1 MAVNYPNGGLITE
14 TNANYYAGQQG
25 FIIPNPINL
34 ELTCTFDTKL
44 NESSTPLNNFDVYY
58 VDGADLY
65 LLPQTDYSL
74 STTTDNIIVLNANI
88 NPPTLPPA
96 QPVAVG
102 DVFLVQLSQ
111 PAIENNYGSYEYIS
125 LKDVINN
132 FLVAY
137 VGDDKLIKN
146 IKRTDI
152 MFHAKRGLQEFSY
165 DTLRSI
171 KSQEISMPPNL
182 SIPIPQD
189 YVNYVRLS
197 WIDEAGVRRIIYPNP
212 IVTDPTELPLQDREG
227 EYTQD
232 AYPGIE
238 SNLQA
243 AQSKIEQRWKR
254 FNDQDIIGNFNLDQL
269 GVYNWQ
275 YWKLFYGQ
283 RYGLDPQLTQQ
294 HGWFTINGRTNMFN
308 FSSNLAGQLILLEYI
323 SDGLGYDEDTKVPKM
338 AEQAMYMHIAH
349 GILSTRN
356 NVPEYIVA
364 RFKKDRSAALRNAKI
379 RLQNL
384 KLEEMTQ
391 VMRNKSKWIKH

>member
-25 FIIPNPINL
+25 FIIPNPLDLRLI
-34 ELTCTFDTKL
+34 CTFDTKL
-44 NESSTPLNNFDVYY
+44 IEGTTPLNNFEVYY
-58 VDGADLY
+58 VDGANLY
-65 LLPQTDYSL
+65 LLPKTDYTL
-74 STTTDNIIVLNANI
+74 STTADNTIILFGTV
-88 NPPTLPPA
+88 NPSTGA
-96 QPVAVG
+96 HVVAPN

-111 PAIENNYGSYEYIS
+111 PAIENNYGEYEYIS
-125 LKDVINN
+125 LKDVISN

-146 IKRTDI
+146 VKRTDI

-171 KSQEISMPPNL
+171 KSQEISMQPNL
-182 SIPIPQD
+182 AIPIPQD

-197 WIDEAGVRRIIYPNP
+197 WIDNAGVRRIIYPNP
-212 IVTDPTELPLQDREG
+212 IVSNPTELPLQDDNG
-227 EYTQD
+227 NYTQD
-232 AYPGIE
+232 AWPGIE

-243 AQSKIEQRWKR
+243 AQSKIEERWSK
-254 FNDQDIIGNFNLDQL
+254 FNDQDVIGNWNLDQL

-275 YWKLFYGQ
+275 YWKVFYGE
-283 RYGLDPQLTQQ
+283 RYGLNPQLSQQ
-294 HGWFTINGRTNMFN
+294 NGWFTINGRTNMFN
-308 FSSNLAGQLILLEYI
+308 FSSNLSGQLILLEYI
-323 SDGLGYDEDTKVPKM
+323 SDGLAYDEDTKVPKM

-349 GILSTRN
+349 AILSTRS

>member
-25 FIIPNPINL
+25 FIIPNPVDLNL
-34 ELTCTFDTKL
+34 VCTFDTKL
-44 NESSTPLNNFDVYY
+44 ISGTTPLNNFEVYY

-74 STTTDNIIVLNANI
+74 STTTDNIIILNVAV
-88 NPPTLPPA
+88 NPSTGTHT
-96 QPVAVG
+96 VAVG

-111 PAIENNYGSYEYIS
+111 PAIENNYGEYEYIS
-125 LKDVINN
+125 LKDVISN

-146 IKRTDI
+146 VKRTDV

-182 SIPIPQD
+182 AIPIPQD

-197 WIDEAGVRRIIYPNP
+197 WIDNAGVRRIIYPNP
-212 IVTDPTELPLQDREG
+212 IVSNPTELPLQDDDG
-227 EYTQD
+227 NYTQD
-232 AYPGIE
+232 AWPGIE

-243 AQSKIEQRWKR
+243 AQSKIEERWSK
-254 FNDQDIIGNFNLDQL
+254 FNDQDVIGNWNLDQL

-275 YWKLFYGQ
+275 YWKVFYGE
-283 RYGLDPQLTQQ
+283 RYGLNPQLSQQ
-294 HGWFTINGRTNMFN
+294 NGWFTINGRTNMFN
-308 FSSNLAGQLILLEYI
+308 FSSNLSGQLILLEYI
-323 SDGLGYDEDTKVPKM
+323 SDGLAYDEDTKVPKM

-349 GILSTRN
+349 AILSTRS

-364 RFKKDRSAALRNAKI
+364 RFKRDRSAALRNAKI

>member
-1 MAVNYPNGGLITE
+1 MAINYPNGGLITE
-14 TNANYYAGQQG
+14 TNANYYAGQQT
-25 FIIPNPINL
+25 FIIPPSGDLNL
-34 ELTCTFDTKL
+34 VCTFDTKL
-44 NESSTPLNNFDVYY
+44 IGGTTPLNNFSVYSVVGAALTLLVEG
-58 VDGADLY
+58 VDY
-65 LLPQTDYSL
+65 NL
-74 STTTDNIIVLNANI
+74 STTQDNVIELTAG
-88 NPPTLPPA
+88 
-96 QPVAVG
+96 PVAG

-111 PAIENNYGSYEYIS
+111 PAIENNYGEYEYIS
-125 LKDVINN
+125 LKDVISN

-146 IKRTDI
+146 VKRTDI

-182 SIPIPQD
+182 AIPIPQD

-197 WIDEAGVRRIIYPNP
+197 WIDNAGVRRIIYPNP
-212 IVTDPTELPLQDREG
+212 IVTNPTELPIQDSQG
-227 EYTQD
+227 NYLQD

-243 AQSKIEQRWKR
+243 AQSKIEERWSK
-254 FNDQDIIGNFNLDQL
+254 FNDQNIIGNWNLDQL

-275 YWKLFYGQ
+275 YWKVFYGE
-283 RYGLDPQLTQQ
+283 RYGLNPQLSQQ
-294 HGWFTINGRTNMFN
+294 NGWFTINGRTNMFN
-308 FSSNLAGQLILLEYI
+308 FSSNLSGQLILLEYI
-323 SDGLGYDEDTKVPKM
+323 SDGLAYDEDTKVPKM

-349 GILSTRN
+349 AILSTRS

>member
-1 MAVNYPNGGLITE
+1 MAINYPNGGLITE
-14 TNANYYAGQQG
+14 TNANYYAGQQT
-25 FIIPNPINL
+25 FIIPNPAL
-34 ELTCTFDTKL
+34 SKLVCTFDTKL
-44 NESSTPLNNFDVYY
+44 IGGTTPLNNFSVYSVSGTVLTLLTEG
-58 VDGADLY
+58 VDYD
-65 LLPQTDYSL
+65 L
-74 STTTDNIIVLNANI
+74 STTTDNVIELTNV
-88 NPPTLPPA
+88 PA
-96 QPVAVG
+96 SG
-102 DVFLVQLSQ
+102 DIFLVQLSQ
-111 PAIENNYGSYEYIS
+111 PAIENNYGEYEYIS
-125 LKDVINN
+125 LREVISN

-137 VGDDKLIKN
+137 VGNDKLIKN
-146 IKRTDI
+146 VKRTDV

-182 SIPIPQD
+182 AIPIPQD

-197 WIDEAGVRRIIYPNP
+197 WIDNAGVRRIIYPNP
-212 IVTDPTELPLQDREG
+212 IVTNPTEIPIQDNEG
-227 EYTQD
+227 QYLQD

-243 AQSKIEQRWKR
+243 AQSKIEERWKK
-254 FNDQDIIGNFNLDQL
+254 FNDQDIIGNWNLDQL

-275 YWKLFYGQ
+275 YWKVFYGE
-283 RYGLDPQLTQQ
+283 RYGLNPQLSQQ
-294 HGWFTINGRTNMFN
+294 NGWFTINGRTNMFN
-308 FSSNLAGQLILLEYI
+308 FSSNLSGQLILLEYI
-323 SDGLGYDEDTKVPKM
+323 SDGLAYDEDTKVPKM

-349 GILSTRN
+349 GILSTRS

-384 KLEEMTQ
+384 KLEEMAQ

>member
-1 MAVNYPNGGLITE
+1 MAINYPNGGLITE
-14 TNANYYAGQQG
+14 TNANYYAGQQT
-25 FIIPNPINL
+25 FIIPTHVNSNL
-34 ELTCTFDTKL
+34 VCTFETKL
-44 NESSTPLNNFDVYY
+44 IGGTTPLNNFSVYSVSGTVLTLLTEG
-58 VDGADLY
+58 VDYD
-65 LLPQTDYSL
+65 L
-74 STTTDNIIVLNANI
+74 STTTDNVIELTAV
-88 NPPTLPPA
+88 PTS
-96 QPVAVG
+96 G

-111 PAIENNYGSYEYIS
+111 PAIENNYGEYEYIS
-125 LKDVINN
+125 LREVISN

-137 VGDDKLIKN
+137 VGNDKLIKN
-146 IKRTDI
+146 VKRTDV

-182 SIPIPQD
+182 AIPIPQD

-197 WIDEAGVRRIIYPNP
+197 WIDNAGVRRIIYPNP
-212 IVTDPTELPLQDREG
+212 IVTDPTEVPLQDNKG
-227 EYTQD
+227 QYIQD
-232 AYPGIE
+232 AFPGIE

-243 AQSKIEQRWKR
+243 AQSKIEERWKK
-254 FNDQDIIGNFNLDQL
+254 FNDQDIIGNWNLDQL

-275 YWKLFYGQ
+275 YWKVFYGE
-283 RYGLDPQLTQQ
+283 RYGLNPQLSQQ
-294 HGWFTINGRTNMFN
+294 NGWFTINGRTNMFN
-308 FSSNLAGQLILLEYI
+308 FSSNLSGQLILLEYI
-323 SDGLGYDEDTKVPKM
+323 SDGLAYDEDTKVPKM

-349 GILSTRN
+349 GILSTRS

-384 KLEEMTQ
+384 KLEEMAQ